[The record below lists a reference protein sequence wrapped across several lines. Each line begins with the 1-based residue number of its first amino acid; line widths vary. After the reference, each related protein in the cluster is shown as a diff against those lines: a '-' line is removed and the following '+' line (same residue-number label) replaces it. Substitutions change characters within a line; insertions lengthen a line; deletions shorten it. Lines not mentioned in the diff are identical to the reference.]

1 MLVYVKKIT
10 KLIAKLT
17 MVQFSQRSALIGRIE
32 KEHTEDS
39 PINSTSITNIPVF
52 INLRAL
58 TFPVLVGI
66 VKSTWEG
73 IKLLP
78 LPSDWSQST
87 LVPFLLCI
95 TFGILICISNISEE
109 KKPGIFSWISGIIMS
124 IISSIVVFT
133 SVIGI
138 SSDITTK

>member
-1 MLVYVKKIT
+1 MLVHARKIA

-17 MVQFSQRSALIGRIE
+17 MVQYSQRSVFIGRAN
-32 KEHTEDS
+32 KEQTEES

-87 LVPFLLCI
+87 LVPFLLSI
-95 TFGILICISNISEE
+95 TFGILICVSNISEE
-109 KKPGIFSWISGIIMS
+109 NKPGIFGWVSGIIMAV
-124 IISSIVVFT
+124 ISSIVVFT
-133 SVIGI
+133 SVIGV
-138 SSDITTK
+138 SS